1 MSLAIVI
8 AHPPI
13 SRLEASTAGVRILG
27 LNLLSQTFPRRSRDL
42 TAHTSARHGPTP
54 LPHTGRMS
62 HPDSAATLST
72 LRERQ
77 DSHPLTIL
85 GLADPIIAAAAHHGP
100 LSPSQRTSN
109 VSDSANSDLENPTP
123 ASLVADLTHYKE
135 LFSKLRFS
143 YLEQVTKE
151 KYLRSIVGDP
161 PLLVGH
167 AQNAALEERLAAVKA
182 ELKAKKDDVARL
194 VEEMDGTARA
204 LAARWAGVQART
216 ARLEELP
223 AQIEG
228 LEQRVRELRA
238 QVAEREGV
246 EPRSADPRLN
256 VGLEETE
263 RLVSEQQERAREL
276 EQQIAAVQ
284 RALPAKMRECEVVEA
299 ELEGL
304 ERRKNEVAAQARE
317 ARRVRDEGGRDELEE
332 KGRWY
337 RSAGVVLKAVVGVD
351 A

>member
-1 MSLAIVI
+1 
-8 AHPPI
+8 
-13 SRLEASTAGVRILG
+13 
-27 LNLLSQTFPRRSRDL
+27 
-42 TAHTSARHGPTP
+42 
-54 LPHTGRMS
+54 MS
-62 HPDSAATLST
+62 HPDYASTLST
-72 LRERQ
+72 LREQQ

-85 GLADPIIAAAAHHGP
+85 SLADPIITAAAHAT
-100 LSPSQRTSN
+100 LSPSKRKSN

-123 ASLVADLTHYKE
+123 ASLLSDLTHYKE

-161 PLLVGH
+161 PLLVSH
-167 AQNAALEERLAAVKA
+167 AQNAALEEKLSAVKA

-194 VEEMDGTARA
+194 VEEMDEMARG
-204 LAARWAGVQART
+204 LAARWDGVQAQT
-216 ARLEELP
+216 ARLEALP
-223 AQIEG
+223 TKIEG
-228 LEQRVRELRA
+228 LEARVQELRA
-238 QVAEREGV
+238 QIAEREGA

-263 RLVSEQQERAREL
+263 RLVCEQRERAREL
-276 EQQIAAVQ
+276 ERQIAAMQ
-284 RALPAKMRECEVVEA
+284 RALPAKMRECEVVEG

-317 ARRVRDEGGRDELEE
+317 ARRIREEGGRDELEE

-337 RSAGVVLKAVVGVD
+337 RSAEVVLKAVVGVD